1 MALKYDLIIDDPTVP
16 QHSKNLLMQGK
27 NGVRARQ
34 EERIRKRLTDHGY
47 SLMRRR
53 GDQYWFA
60 SKRPMTLDEIEVM
73 LNAWGQE

>member
-1 MALKYDLIIDDPTVP
+1 
-16 QHSKNLLMQGK
+16 MQGK